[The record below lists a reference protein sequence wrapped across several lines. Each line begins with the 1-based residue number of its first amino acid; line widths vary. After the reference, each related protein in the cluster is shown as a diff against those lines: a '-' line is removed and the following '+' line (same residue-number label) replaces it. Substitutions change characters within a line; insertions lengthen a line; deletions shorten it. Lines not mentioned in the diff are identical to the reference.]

1 MRKEKKTRKFTE
13 KRENKQEK
21 LLKEKLNIRFKFNI
35 L

>member
-1 MRKEKKTRKFTE
+1 MRKERKKKFTE

-21 LLKEKLNIRFKFNI
+21 LLKKKLNIRFKFNI